1 MMKFIKVN
9 GGADSAYAAPL
20 ENLLSVHA
28 DTDAKL
34 SVTFKS
40 SLPLNLVTVG
50 NSAAAAGKA
59 YDEIIFS
66 ITADQEDEVVDAVLQ
81 MLTAVGTS
89 KNNMIVELGTAIT
102 GITAVDSITLGV
114 A

>member
-1 MMKFIKVN
+1 MMKFIKVD

-20 ENLLSVHA
+20 SNLLSVHA
-28 DTDAKL
+28 DADAKV

-40 SLPLNLVTVG
+40 SLPVNLVTAG
-50 NSAAAAGKA
+50 QTAAAAAKA

-66 ITADQEDEVVDAVLQ
+66 ITADQEDEVVDAILQ
-81 MLTAVGTS
+81 LLTTVGTS
-89 KNNMIVELGTAIT
+89 KNNMIVEIGTAIA

>member
-20 ENLLSVHA
+20 SSLLSVHS
-28 DTDAKL
+28 DTNAKV
-34 SVTFKS
+34 SVVFKS

-50 NSAAAAGKA
+50 NTAAAAAKA

-66 ITADQEDEVVDAVLQ
+66 ITENQEDEVVDAMLQ
-81 MLTAVGTS
+81 LLTAVGTS
-89 KNNMIVELGTAIT
+89 KNNMIVELGTAIA
-102 GITAVDSITLGV
+102 GVTAVDSITLGV

>member
-1 MMKFIKVN
+1 MIKFIKID

-20 ENLLSVHA
+20 SNLLSVHA

-40 SLPLNLVTVG
+40 SLPLNLATIG
-50 NSAAAAGKA
+50 TAGAAATKA

-81 MLTAVGTS
+81 LLTAVGTS
-89 KNNMIVELGTAIT
+89 KNNMIVELGTAIA
-102 GITAVDSITLGV
+102 GVTAVDSITLGV
-114 A
+114 S